1 LTDPP
6 TLVYATAELQ
16 RPERQ
21 TNRVNMSKIE
31 VSGRKVA
38 VTGGA
43 GLIGSFL
50 VEELLARKAMVVVVD
65 DFSTGLRSHLAPV
78 EKCIELREGDL
89 ERPGFALEALEGT
102 DIVFH
107 LASRAFGVGYGAS
120 RHLEICLH
128 NERVTNNVVEA
139 LARHRPA
146 FALAV
151 SSSCVHRDDGP
162 DTFPE
167 LPVYDGDPEQANSGY
182 GWAKR
187 FLETKFTM
195 MSQASGVP
203 VLLARPV
210 NVYGERYRWRGKNSQ
225 AIPMLVH
232 KVMSG
237 MDPIVVW
244 GSGRQRRN
252 YIHASD
258 CAILLLRL
266 VEENAAGQTV
276 NVGFEETISMSEL
289 VSLIVEIAGSKAQT
303 LFDATKPEGRFVKS
317 ADSTRL
323 RGLLGEY
330 RPKVDIQEG
339 LRRMLRWY
347 RDLPQDGK
355 SPLLD

>member
-1 LTDPP
+1 MP
-6 TLVYATAELQ
+6 
-16 RPERQ
+16 
-21 TNRVNMSKIE
+21 KIE

-50 VEELLARKAMVVVVD
+50 VEELLIREAKVVVVD
-65 DFSTGLRSHLAPV
+65 DFSTGLRSHVAQA
-78 EKCIELREGDL
+78 EKRIELREGDL
-89 ERPGFALEALEGT
+89 ERPGFALEALEGA

-167 LPVYDGDPEQANSGY
+167 LPVYDGDPERANSGY

-187 FLETKFTM
+187 FLETKFAM

-203 VLLARPV
+203 VVLARPV
-210 NVYGERYRWRGKNSQ
+210 NIYGERYRWRGANSQ

-237 MDPIVVW
+237 MDPVIIW
-244 GSGRQRRN
+244 GSGLQRRN
-252 YIHASD
+252 YMHASD
-258 CAILLLRL
+258 CATILCRL
-266 VEENAAGQTV
+266 VEANAAGQTV
-276 NVGFEETISMSEL
+276 NVGFEDTVSMADLAAAIIE
-289 VSLIVEIAGSKAQT
+289 VTGTNVRT
-303 LFDATKPEGRFVKS
+303 VFDTTKPEGRFVKS

-323 RGLLGEY
+323 RSIVGNAA
-330 RPKVDIQEG
+330 PAIG
-339 LRRMLRWY
+339 LRDGLARMAGWFRA
-347 RDLPQDGK
+347 LPENDRR
-355 SPLLD
+355 PLQG